1 MSESP
6 IYDAVTKAR
15 KNSLQEGRNLER
27 EDIISWLSKQKNK
40 TIKIEELVKELKS
53 WQTNQL

>member
-53 WQTNQL
+53 WQTN